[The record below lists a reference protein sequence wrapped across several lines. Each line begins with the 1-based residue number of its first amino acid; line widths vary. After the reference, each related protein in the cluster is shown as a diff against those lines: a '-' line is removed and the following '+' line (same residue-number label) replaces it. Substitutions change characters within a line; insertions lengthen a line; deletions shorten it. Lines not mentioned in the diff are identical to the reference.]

1 MLSNVITNSNSSSA
15 TSSNRGG
22 QEYNDGNE
30 TTTGSLTAPQQIG
43 STQIGTPTGFG
54 TYSNQGSVT
63 NANAMS
69 FMSSILSNI
78 MNAGSQAS
86 AKKYNSAEAAAERA
100 FEKEMRG
107 TAYQDTV
114 KDMIAAGINPIL
126 AASNGATATPSGA
139 SASIGT
145 QRYNQQSAQ
154 AASVSAMY
162 EYGNNT
168 AELANRYLELAKKA
182 TSAKQYHS
190 AKSWNEAA
198 SSLAQSSAKQARTAV
213 FKSRN
218 TSEAKESLSTSIRS
232 FRQAQKHT
240 SSFVTSGTTKH
251 GSGKCLSTAS
261 LASKNLRK
269 RKPGKVPAILNE
281 SLSWMLYHARLSML
295 SNV

>member
-1 MLSNVITNSNSSSA
+1 MSLLSWMPFVMQGLSLLSNIITSSNSSSA
-15 TSSNRGG
+15 SNSNSGG
-22 QEYNDGNE
+22 QEFNRGNE
-30 TTTGSLTAPQQIG
+30 TTTGSLTGPQQIG

-63 NANAMS
+63 NANMMS
-69 FMSSILSNI
+69 FISSILSNA

-100 FEKEMRG
+100 FAKEMRG

-139 SASIGT
+139 SASIGA

-168 AELANRYLELAKKA
+168 AEIADKYLELAKKA

-198 SSLAQSSAKQARTAV
+198 TTLAQSSAKQVADYSYMANKLADDLLNTGKDIGNKVGKAADEGARKWSDHLKNVPLMPNTAP
-213 FKSRN
+213 
-218 TSEAKESLSTSIRS
+218 
-232 FRQAQKHT
+232 
-240 SSFVTSGTTKH
+240 
-251 GSGKCLSTAS
+251 
-261 LASKNLRK
+261 NLNPMR
-269 RKPGKVPAILNE
+269 G
-281 SLSWMLYHARLSML
+281 YTGD
-295 SNV
+295 

>member
-1 MLSNVITNSNSSSA
+1 MMQGLSLLSNIVTSSNSSSA
-15 TSSNRGG
+15 SSSNNSG
-22 QEYNDGNE
+22 QEFNGGTE
-30 TTTGSLTAPQQIG
+30 TTTGSLTGPQQIG

-63 NANAMS
+63 NANMMS

-100 FEKEMRG
+100 FAKEMRG

-126 AASNGATATPSGA
+126 AANNGATATPSGA

-168 AELANRYLELAKKA
+168 AEIADKYLELAKKA
-182 TSAKQYHS
+182 TSAKQYHT

-198 SSLAQSSAKQARTAV
+198 TTLAQSSAKQVADYSYMANKLADELLNAGKDLGNNVRKTVDEGARKWSEHLKDVPLMPNTAP
-213 FKSRN
+213 
-218 TSEAKESLSTSIRS
+218 
-232 FRQAQKHT
+232 
-240 SSFVTSGTTKH
+240 
-251 GSGKCLSTAS
+251 
-261 LASKNLRK
+261 NLNPMR
-269 RKPGKVPAILNE
+269 G
-281 SLSWMLYHARLSML
+281 YTGD
-295 SNV
+295 

>member
-1 MLSNVITNSNSSSA
+1 MPFVMQGLSLLSNVITSSNSSSA
-15 TSSNRGG
+15 SNSNSGG
-22 QEYNDGNE
+22 QEFNKGSE
-30 TTTGSLTAPQQIG
+30 TTTGSLTGPQQIG

-63 NANAMS
+63 NANMMS
-69 FMSSILSNI
+69 FISSILSNV

-100 FEKEMRG
+100 FAKEMRG

-168 AELANRYLELAKKA
+168 AEIANKYLELAKKA

-198 SSLAQSSAKQARTAV
+198 TTLAQSSAKQVADYSYMANKLTDDLVNTGKDIGNKAKKTAE
-213 FKSRN
+213 
-218 TSEAKESLSTSIRS
+218 EATRKWSDKL
-232 FRQAQKHT
+232 
-240 SSFVTSGTTKH
+240 
-251 GSGKCLSTAS
+251 
-261 LASKNLRK
+261 KN
-269 RKPGKVPAILNE
+269 VPLMPN
-281 SLSWMLYHARLSML
+281 LDPMRGYTG
-295 SNV
+295 N

>member
-1 MLSNVITNSNSSSA
+1 MPFVMQGLSLLSNVLTGSNSSSA
-15 TSSNRGG
+15 SSSNRGG
-22 QEYNDGNE
+22 QEFNNGNE
-30 TTTGSLTAPQQIG
+30 TTTGSLTGPQQIG

-63 NANAMS
+63 NANMMS

-100 FEKEMRG
+100 FAKEMRG

-168 AELANRYLELAKKA
+168 AEIADKYLKLAKKA
-182 TSAKQYHS
+182 TSAKQYNT

-198 SSLAQSSAKQARTAV
+198 TTLAQSSAKQVANYSYMANKLTDDLLNAGKDIGNNVRKKV
-213 FKSRN
+213 D
-218 TSEAKESLSTSIRS
+218 EGAKK
-232 FRQAQKHT
+232 QKDH
-240 SSFVTSGTTKH
+240 
-251 GSGKCLSTAS
+251 L
-261 LASKNLRK
+261 
-269 RKPGKVPAILNE
+269 GKVPLMPNTAPN
-281 SLSWMLYHARLSML
+281 LSSMKGYTGD
-295 SNV
+295 

>member
-1 MLSNVITNSNSSSA
+1 MPFVMQGLSMLSNIITSSNSSSA
-15 TSSNRGG
+15 SNSNSGG
-22 QEYNDGNE
+22 QEFNRGNE

-63 NANAMS
+63 NANMMS
-69 FMSSILSNI
+69 FISSMLSNA

-100 FEKEMRG
+100 FAKEMRG

-126 AASNGATATPSGA
+126 AANNGATATPSGA

-168 AELANRYLELAKKA
+168 AEIAEKYLELAKKA

-198 SSLAQSSAKQARTAV
+198 TTLAQSSAKQVADYSYMANELADELLNAGKDLGNKV
-213 FKSRN
+213 RN
-218 TSEAKESLSTSIRS
+218 TVDEGERKWKDHLKNVPLMPNLSPMRGYT
-232 FRQAQKHT
+232 
-240 SSFVTSGTTKH
+240 GD
-251 GSGKCLSTAS
+251 
-261 LASKNLRK
+261 
-269 RKPGKVPAILNE
+269 
-281 SLSWMLYHARLSML
+281 
-295 SNV
+295 